1 MKVTM
6 NDFTALI
13 DKLEFLVNTHRDIQ
27 SIATYN
33 AICEQLEKI
42 KESAEELII
51 EYVEVEHE
59 LD

>member
-1 MKVTM
+1 M

-13 DKLEFLVNTHRDIQ
+13 DKLELLVNTHRDIQ
-27 SIATYN
+27 SVATYN
-33 AICEQLEKI
+33 AICEQLETIEKA
-42 KESAEELII
+42 AEELII

>member
-1 MKVTM
+1 M

-42 KESAEELII
+42 EEAAEELII